1 MHHRWSRYHM
11 SREIPQ
17 VSARGLSC
25 RLRRPGKSDRD
36 ARSEVSV
43 WIKRPVGVCC
53 RGAEHLAPG
62 NEPIRLL
69 LTFIEPRG
77 VGDLEA
83 GNRPR
88 DMQETAISMVETSVA
103 NQV

>member
-1 MHHRWSRYHM
+1 M
-11 SREIPQ
+11 SRETPQ
-17 VSARGLSC
+17 VSEKVCCVAYEDRGKATGRRDLRLADGLSDLG
-25 RLRRPGKSDRD
+25 R
-36 ARSEVSV
+36 
-43 WIKRPVGVCC
+43 VCC

-83 GNRPR
+83 GNPPR